1 MEWSDVKRPG
11 RRLICQ
17 LDKANIFE
25 RFLAISI
32 QLTAERDRDALLSRI
47 LDCAMDAASCDAGTL
62 YLLREDGLHFCRMVT
77 RSQGVRQGGHD
88 APINLPPVPLDPKF
102 VSAWVALNNK
112 AINVPDVRTSTL
124 FDFTGSVKYD
134 EMTGYTTKSMLVMPM
149 LSDRGKVIG
158 VTQLINAK
166 NDEGET
172 VPFDPGIEQLISAI
186 SSQAAISI
194 ANMNYIENLTRIT
207 AEKERIKAELG
218 IAASIQLNMMPSAFP
233 AFPDRNE
240 FDIYATVEP
249 AKEVGG
255 DFYDFFLIDE
265 DRLAMVVADV
275 SGKGIPAA
283 LFMMT
288 AKTMI
293 KTQTKLQPDPKQ
305 VLMDVN
311 AALYE
316 NNADNMFVTAWMG
329 ILDIKTG
336 ELTYADAGHERML
349 LYQGGE
355 WKVMPKKSGMVLGV
369 FSPEEL
375 LTMPGRSAFQN
386 CKLHLEP
393 GDAIFQYTDGVTEA
407 TDGNEQLFGETRLL
421 DTAKSTPFRT
431 PKELIRHIHDVI
443 DGFVGEAPQFDDM
456 TMLCL
461 KMAE

>member
-1 MEWSDVKRPG
+1 MYKE
-11 RRLICQ
+11 
-17 LDKANIFE
+17 NIFE
-25 RFLAISI
+25 RFLTISI
-32 QLTAERDRDALLSRI
+32 QLTTERDRDVLLSRI

-134 EMTGYTTKSMLVMPM
+134 DLTGYTTKSMLVMPM
-149 LSDRGKVIG
+149 LNDRGRVIG

-166 NDEGET
+166 NEKGET
-172 VPFDPGIEQLISAI
+172 VPFDPGVEPLISAI

-194 ANMNYIENLTRIT
+194 ANMNYIDNLTHIT
-207 AEKERIKAELG
+207 AEKERIKAELS
-218 IAASIQLNMMPSAFP
+218 IAASIQLNMMPITFP

-255 DFYDFFLIDE
+255 DFYDFFLVDE
-265 DRLAMVVADV
+265 DHLAMVVADV

-293 KTQTKLQPDPKQ
+293 KTQMRLQPDPEQ

-316 NNADNMFVTAWMG
+316 NNADNMFVTAWLG
-329 ILDIKTG
+329 VLDIRTG

-349 LYQGGE
+349 LYQEGE
-355 WKVMPKKSGMVLGV
+355 WKILQKRSGVVLGV
-369 FSPEEL
+369 FSAEEL
-375 LTMPGRSAFQN
+375 ASMPGKRAFQN
-386 CKLHLEP
+386 CTLHLDP

-407 TDGNEQLFGETRLL
+407 TNGRQQLFGEARLEE
-421 DTAKSTPFRT
+421 AANSASFGTP
-431 PKELIRHIHDVI
+431 EEMIRHVHGVI
-443 DGFVGEAPQFDDM
+443 DEFVGDAPQFDDM

-461 KMAE
+461 KMNH